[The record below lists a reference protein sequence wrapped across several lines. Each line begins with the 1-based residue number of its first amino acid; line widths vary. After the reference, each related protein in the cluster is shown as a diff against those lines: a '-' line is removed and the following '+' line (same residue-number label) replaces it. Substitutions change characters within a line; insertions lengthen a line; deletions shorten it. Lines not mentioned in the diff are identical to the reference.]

1 MTNCCEAT
9 GRKKPRKMRN
19 ARPPLSA
26 ARHIVRRQMPALE
39 VSNEQLRTVREAMR
53 HLTRLV
59 DALAAGEA
67 DKFVLCQSTQMRAV
81 LVSVETYARL
91 TEAASSAQSAQHA
104 A

>member
-1 MTNCCEAT
+1 M
-9 GRKKPRKMRN
+9 RSPRRL
-19 ARPPLSA
+19 LSA
-26 ARHIVRRQMPALE
+26 ARDIVRRQMAALE

-53 HLTRLV
+53 QLTRLV

-91 TEAASSAQSAQHA
+91 TEAASLAQGAPQA

>member
-1 MTNCCEAT
+1 
-9 GRKKPRKMRN
+9 MR
-19 ARPPLSA
+19 
-26 ARHIVRRQMPALE
+26 Q
-39 VSNEQLRTVREAMR
+39 
-53 HLTRLV
+53 LTRLV

>member
-1 MTNCCEAT
+1 MA
-9 GRKKPRKMRN
+9 
-19 ARPPLSA
+19 
-26 ARHIVRRQMPALE
+26 ALE

-53 HLTRLV
+53 QLTRLV

-67 DKFVLCQSTQMRAV
+67 DKFVLCQSTQMRV

-91 TEAASSAQSAQHA
+91 TEAANSAQSAQHA

>member
-1 MTNCCEAT
+1 M
-9 GRKKPRKMRN
+9 PRKMRN
-19 ARPPLSA
+19 ARRFPSA
-26 ARHIVRRQMPALE
+26 PGNRVRRHMAALE
-39 VSNEQLRTVREAMR
+39 VSNDELRTVREAMR
-53 HLTRLV
+53 QLTRLV

-91 TEAASSAQSAQHA
+91 TQAASAAQSTQHA

>member
-1 MTNCCEAT
+1 
-9 GRKKPRKMRN
+9 MRS
-19 ARPPLSA
+19 ARRLLSA
-26 ARHIVRRQMPALE
+26 LRDMVRRQMAALE

-53 HLTRLV
+53 QLTRLV

-91 TEAASSAQSAQHA
+91 TEAASLAQSAQHA

>member
-1 MTNCCEAT
+1 ML
-9 GRKKPRKMRN
+9 RKMRN
-19 ARPPLSA
+19 ARRLPSA
-26 ARHIVRRQMPALE
+26 PGNRVRRHMAALE
-39 VSNEQLRTVREAMR
+39 VSNDELRTVREATR
-53 HLTRLV
+53 QLTRLV

-91 TEAASSAQSAQHA
+91 TQAASSAQSTQHA